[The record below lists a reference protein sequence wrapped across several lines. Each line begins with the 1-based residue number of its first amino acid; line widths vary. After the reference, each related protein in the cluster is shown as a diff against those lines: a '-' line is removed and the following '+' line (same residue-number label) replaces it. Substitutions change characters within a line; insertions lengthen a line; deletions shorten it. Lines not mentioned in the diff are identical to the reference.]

1 MTLQKTLAIC
11 AACLVAAGTAAAQPV
26 QQATTLSHEALW
38 AFQRVGPPVPSP
50 DGKWVVFSVSEP
62 NYDPQKDV
70 TDLWIVAGDGSAP
83 ARRLTS
89 SKGSESGPAWS
100 PDASRI
106 AFAAKR
112 DDDEVAQIYI
122 LDVVR
127 GGEAQ
132 RVTAAPTAASAPRWS
147 PDGQK
152 ILFQAAMWPGA
163 TDEDSNRKAVQDR
176 KGVKSK
182 VRIYD
187 TFPIRNFDHWIE
199 ESKTHLWV
207 VDVTGNRTAAS
218 LFGKSTAAAQ
228 PGFGGDALAAVW
240 APDGQS
246 VVFVAAED
254 DTVSAR
260 ANVLSQLWQ
269 VAATGGD
276 PKRLTP
282 DGWDFGAPAFRP
294 DGKALCFTAAAAKP
308 VIYQLPRLGCTAWP
322 SSAAPVAVTIVNK
335 DFDRAVSSWSF
346 SPDNATIYLS
356 AEDAGH
362 ERIYA
367 VPVAG
372 GATKLVVDA
381 KEGVYTNV
389 QAAARGA
396 SASAFAN
403 WESAIR
409 PPEIVRIDPSTGNR
423 TFLTSFTTTAAR
435 TIDWQPLREFWF
447 TGRDGRRIHNFIALP
462 PNFDERKKYPLFVLI
477 HGGHA
482 NMWRDS
488 ITYRWNYHLLAQPGF
503 VVLLTDY
510 RGSTGYGEK
519 FTLDITGDP
528 LAGPADDINDAAD
541 QAIKQFAF
549 IDGTRQAAGGASY
562 GGHLTNWLAGTT
574 TRYRC
579 LVSHA
584 GLATLEMQWGISDGI
599 YHREVMMGG
608 PYWQDPAKWIAQSPL
623 AKAGSFKTP
632 TLLSVGL
639 NDFRVPEGNTL
650 TMYSALQRMN
660 VPTRL
665 LIWPDE
671 NHWILKGENSR
682 VFYREVRA
690 WLEKYL
696 LPTVPPT
703 SASR

>member
-1 MTLQKTLAIC
+1 M
-11 AACLVAAGTAAAQPV
+11 AAHAA
-26 QQATTLSHEALW
+26 
-38 AFQRVGPPVPSP
+38 
-50 DGKWVVFSVSEP
+50 
-62 NYDPQKDV
+62 
-70 TDLWIVAGDGSAP
+70 
-83 ARRLTS
+83 
-89 SKGSESGPAWS
+89 
-100 PDASRI
+100 
-106 AFAAKR
+106 
-112 DDDEVAQIYI
+112 
-122 LDVVR
+122 
-127 GGEAQ
+127 
-132 RVTAAPTAASAPRWS
+132 
-147 PDGQK
+147 
-152 ILFQAAMWPGA
+152 
-163 TDEDSNRKAVQDR
+163 
-176 KGVKSK
+176 
-182 VRIYD
+182 
-187 TFPIRNFDHWIE
+187 
-199 ESKTHLWV
+199 
-207 VDVTGNRTAAS
+207 
-218 LFGKSTAAAQ
+218 
-228 PGFGGDALAAVW
+228 
-240 APDGQS
+240 
-246 VVFVAAED
+246 
-254 DTVSAR
+254 
-260 ANVLSQLWQ
+260 
-269 VAATGGD
+269 
-276 PKRLTP
+276 
-282 DGWDFGAPAFRP
+282 
-294 DGKALCFTAAAAKP
+294 
-308 VIYQLPRLGCTAWP
+308 
-322 SSAAPVAVTIVNK
+322 
-335 DFDRAVSSWSF
+335 
-346 SPDNATIYLS
+346 
-356 AEDAGH
+356 
-362 ERIYA
+362 
-367 VPVAG
+367 
-372 GATKLVVDA
+372 
-381 KEGVYTNV
+381 
-389 QAAARGA
+389 
-396 SASAFAN
+396 
-403 WESAIR
+403 
-409 PPEIVRIDPSTGNR
+409 
-423 TFLTSFTTTAAR
+423 
-435 TIDWQPLREFWF
+435 
-447 TGRDGRRIHNFIALP
+447 
-462 PNFDERKKYPLFVLI
+462 
-477 HGGHA
+477 
-482 NMWRDS
+482 MWRDS

-703 SASR
+703 AASR